1 MVVCV
6 IKYTERGD
14 EKSIA
19 QIIPAAGSFVNR
31 PLEAKTSLLTTAGSE
46 DVDGV
51 VLEFKGQVY
60 NDKRQRTVIELS
72 CDQSVEVPRPSRQ
85 LKLIGRLKV
94 RGLDRLMR
102 VFCD

>member
-1 MVVCV
+1 MIVCV

-19 QIIPAAGSFVNR
+19 QIIPAAGSFVDR

-46 DVDGV
+46 DVEGV

-72 CDQSVEVPRPSRQ
+72 CDHSVEVPRPPRGMW
-85 LKLIGRLKV
+85 LTGRLEV
-94 RGLDRLMR
+94 PGLDRLMR